1 MFALDYLSRAVRLL
15 HFVEEGD
22 DCFFVTGYT
31 EDGTEYGGY
40 NMNSGRVSRFQSR
53 VFSFYDEIQV
63 LDLHNLLILCQ
74 KCDFIS
80 R

>member
-1 MFALDYLSRAVRLL
+1 MDYLSRDVRLL

-31 EDGTEYGGY
+31 EDGAEFGGY

-80 R
+80 